1 MESAKSIG
9 TILKEA
15 RIAKGI
21 SLLDAEKAT
30 SIRVRYLE
38 AVEND
43 EYNKTPG
50 EVFLKGIIRNYGN
63 YLGLD
68 GLALV
73 NMYKKVKHGETK
85 EAAPLMGIREVDK
98 VKLNIQLKEK
108 RDIGSGTGKIEFSDL
123 PIKQIAA
130 GLAAVVVLTIGYFTV
145 PLAIDFFKSPSNTD
159 NTVVVKEEKLP
170 TNTSTIPAP
179 ITDKVQ
185 VDMEA
190 LSAEC
195 WLEVTSDGEEI
206 FAGMLKEKEKRTFTA
221 KEKLIVKYG
230 NIGVMQLVVNGVP
243 IDLQGE
249 HGVAVKTYT
258 RGNVNESNEV
268 VSEAVP
274 IAQETVPAAEE
285 PKEHVVK
292 KEAVISEAEKAPVV
306 ENKEKKYKEN
316 KKTKTNKE
324 NKNKSGDN

>member
-9 TILKEA
+9 TILKET

-85 EAAPLMGIREVDK
+85 DAAPLLGIREVDK

-108 RDIGSGTGKIEFSDL
+108 RDIGSGTGKVDFSDL
-123 PIKQIAA
+123 PIKQIAT
-130 GLAAVVVLTIGYFTV
+130 GLVAVVVLTIGYFTV
-145 PLAIDFFKSPSNTD
+145 PWAIDFFKSSSNTD
-159 NTVVVKEEKLP
+159 NVVVVKEEKLP
-170 TNTSTIPAP
+170 ATTAAVPAP

-185 VDMEA
+185 VDMEVLGA
-190 LSAEC
+190 AEC
-195 WLEVTSDGEEI
+195 WLEVNSDGEEV
-206 FAGMLKEKEKRTFTA
+206 FAGILKAKEKRTFTA
-221 KEKLIVKYG
+221 KDKLIVKYG
-230 NIGVMQLVVNGVP
+230 NIGVMGLLVNGVP
-243 IDLQGE
+243 VDLQGE

-258 RGNVNESNEV
+258 RGNVNETEESVPKTAPKPQEEVPAIKEPVQKETV
-268 VSEAVP
+268 VSEP
-274 IAQETVPAAEE
+274 
-285 PKEHVVK
+285 
-292 KEAVISEAEKAPVV
+292 EKAPVAV
-306 ENKEKKYKEN
+306 NKEKTSYKED
-316 KKTKTNKE
+316 KKRNTNKE
-324 NKNKSGDN
+324 NKKKSGDN